1 MTAEEPSAPARLTPE
16 AFLAEVSS
24 AQPGWSDKHGGLT
37 GIVTLCADLQEQLAR
52 QSEQVAAVR
61 VAAIQ
66 ELLKTRSG
74 TNVAATFGVSKP
86 AISKAARAT
95 NSWKGAIW

>member
-1 MTAEEPSAPARLTPE
+1 MTTERAPTDNRPTPE
-16 AFLAEVSS
+16 TFLEQLAHAE
-24 AQPGWSDKHGGLT
+24 PGWSDEHGGLI
-37 GIVTLCADLQEQLAR
+37 GVVTLCADLQTQIAR
-52 QSEQVAAVR
+52 QSEQIAAVR

-74 TNVAATFGVSKP
+74 SDLAATFGVSKA

-95 NSWKGAIW
+95 SWEGVTW